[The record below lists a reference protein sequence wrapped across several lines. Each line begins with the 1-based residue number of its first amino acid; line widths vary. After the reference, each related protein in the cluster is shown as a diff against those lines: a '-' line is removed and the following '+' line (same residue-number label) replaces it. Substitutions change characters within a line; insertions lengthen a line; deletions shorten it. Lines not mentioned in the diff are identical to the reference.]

1 MGIKRYT
8 ANADSTIT
16 NAFQSNL
23 TTRGT
28 GSNMGRADS
37 MEIFSIYGQESSG
50 SSELSRTLLNW
61 DISAV
66 ETDRTNGVI
75 PASGSVNFVLRMF
88 NAATP
93 FTLPRDFD
101 LVVAA
106 VSGAKDADNKAID
119 FSWQEGNGL
128 DMENYTDITRD
139 GTGTNWR
146 NMGSSST
153 DGVVKWGVNGNKVGG
168 AFFTSAQ
175 SGDLV
180 YKQNF
185 QNGTE
190 DLEIDITGMVECWI
204 ANTVPGYGAPF
215 PR

>member
-8 ANADSTIT
+8 ANADTTIT
-16 NAFQSNL
+16 NAFKPNL
-23 TTRGT
+23 TTRGS

-61 DISAV
+61 DISAI

-88 NAATP
+88 NAPTP

-106 VSGAKDADNKAID
+106 VSGAKTGDNTPIG

-128 DMENYTDITRD
+128 DMEGYTDITRD
-139 GTGTNWR
+139 GTGANWI

-153 DGVVKWGVNGNKVGG
+153 DGVVKWGAAGNTVGG
-168 AFFTSAQ
+168 AFFTTAQ
-175 SGDLV
+175 APDLV

-185 QNGTE
+185 QNGDE
-190 DLEIDITGMVECWI
+190 DLEIDITGMVES
-204 ANTVPGYGAPF
+204 
-215 PR
+215 